1 MIYVGN
7 WLPLRTFKMN
17 RIELVNELSID
28 FITLH
33 LVLYTNF
40 CHNQYTKYNAG
51 FPMIT
56 LVVLNIFYNLYF
68 PTRDLLRYI
77 RLRLKKLWYR
87 IPYWYNNIWR
97 LARESKYEWIAENA
111 ILLWAAYLGY
121 LA

>member
-1 MIYVGN
+1 
-7 WLPLRTFKMN
+7 MN

-51 FPMIT
+51 FSMIT

-87 IPYWYNNIWR
+87 IPYWYKNIWR